1 MSLLTRRSLA
11 FLTPSGA
18 ITGSGHDETVVVRI
32 YERIATRL
40 GPRIRRLDVTADE
53 GQIRL
58 KGECSTYHTKQLAQH
73 AALGV
78 IEHESLENEIVV
90 KPSSSIA

>member
-1 MSLLTRRSLA
+1 MSLLTRRPA
-11 FLTPSGA
+11 TFLTPSSDA
-18 ITGSGHDETVVVRI
+18 ISGCGHNKAIAVRI

-40 GPRIRRLDVTADE
+40 GPRIRRLDVSTHE
-53 GQIRL
+53 GQIHL

-90 KPSSSIA
+90 KPSS